1 MEISRGDT
9 YDSSSSSGDDTDS
22 PKDSPYVGSHIEVY
36 DAIQRLKNISMQMQK
51 TENHLGARLVVGAD
65 EEGGEEE
72 EEEGEDDEEEEEEE
86 EEEGE
91 DDEEEEEEDD
101 EEEEGEDDEDGY
113 NSFDEHLDEYDT
125 TYKRLNGNENLDNR
139 VNKKSRES
147 G

>member
-72 EEEGEDDEEEEEEE
+72 EEEGEDDEEEEEE
-86 EEEGE
+86 
-91 DDEEEEEEDD
+91 DD